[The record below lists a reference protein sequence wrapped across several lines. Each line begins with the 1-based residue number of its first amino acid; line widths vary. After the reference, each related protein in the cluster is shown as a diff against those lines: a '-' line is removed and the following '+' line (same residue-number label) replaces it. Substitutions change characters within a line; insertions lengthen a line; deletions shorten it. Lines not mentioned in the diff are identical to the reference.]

1 MTNSELARRQPSGLR
16 PFGTLPPSQT
26 GMAADRA
33 LELAGVDATEFALL
47 ASTTFKEAR
56 TLEELVTV
64 IAAARR
70 RGLDGLSKQVYYER
84 FGGASRD
91 PSLHTGIDGLRAI
104 AAATGRYGGSGE
116 PRFSDAWDMP
126 LNEAEKPR
134 TKRVPAKCVVTVW
147 AIVQGRS
154 CAFEGV
160 AWMEESYPGAGPR
173 GRMWQQRPHGMLSIA
188 AERQALRK
196 AFPNETSGLADA
208 ETDDVGEPESL
219 PPPPAPTRTVAENA
233 ALYDRIVGNDDEQPA
248 PPPAKRERTLD
259 ELVDYYGKRVQKA
272 IDDGLL
278 DEDEIDAW
286 ILPADAT
293 RKDVMRKGAQLQE
306 DVINARTV
314 STERSE
320 PPAELTTSPAD

>member
-1 MTNSELARRQPSGLR
+1 MTDVLARRQPSGLR
-16 PFGTLPPSQT
+16 PFGTLPPAQSGLT
-26 GMAADRA
+26 VDRA

-47 ASTTFKEAR
+47 ASTTFKAAQS
-56 TLEELVTV
+56 LEELVTV
-64 IAAARR
+64 IATTRR

-84 FGGASRD
+84 FGGASSD

-173 GRMWQQRPHGMLSIA
+173 GRMWQLRPQGMLSIA

-196 AFPNETSGLADA
+196 AFPNETGGLADS
-208 ETDDVGEPESL
+208 DDAAEPESL
-219 PPPPAPTRTVAENA
+219 PPPSPAPAQARTVAENA
-233 ALYDRIVGNDDEQPA
+233 ALYDRIVGADDEL
-248 PPPAKRERTLD
+248 PPSPKRERTLD

-272 IDDGLL
+272 LDDGLL
-278 DEDEIDAW
+278 DEDELDAW
-286 ILPADAT
+286 ILPADASRQT
-293 RKDVMRKGAQLQE
+293 VIKYGTQLQDE
-306 DVINARTV
+306 VFNARV
-314 STERSE
+314 PDERSE
-320 PPAELTTSPAD
+320 AAADLTSPPSF